1 MLRVVMVA
9 EGVPSAWVVMV
20 VEAGT
25 RQVVGDTE
33 NVVVKVVEIYKL

>member
-25 RQVVGDTE
+25 MPGLGDTI
-33 NVVVKVVEIYKL
+33 VEWSTLI